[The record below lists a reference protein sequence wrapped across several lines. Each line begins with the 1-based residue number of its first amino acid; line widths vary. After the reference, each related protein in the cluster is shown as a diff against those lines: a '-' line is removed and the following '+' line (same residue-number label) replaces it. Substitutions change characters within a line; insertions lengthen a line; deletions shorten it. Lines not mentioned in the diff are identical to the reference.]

1 MCSLCKR
8 PLSTVLRVKPQII
21 SPGSHFAR
29 LFRTNPVFLQN
40 NETPIANVFDRKA
53 KFYQRER
60 AAQVLTTISGFNRMQ
75 LPPDY
80 RTIPVFKCLDFE
92 WHLISGLFAVNTQ
105 HRFIWPI
112 CTILDRI
119 LSNIL
124 ESRPPV

>member
-1 MCSLCKR
+1 MHNFKKSLSKKLVPFHSRIKMATLMCSLCKR

-60 AAQVLTTISGFNRMQ
+60 AAQVLTIISPFNRMQ
-75 LPPDY
+75 
-80 RTIPVFKCLDFE
+80 
-92 WHLISGLFAVNTQ
+92 
-105 HRFIWPI
+105 
-112 CTILDRI
+112 
-119 LSNIL
+119 
-124 ESRPPV
+124 